1 MLDIVPRQTQAQ
13 IGVRFELTRL
23 IGSHR
28 RDFSSD
34 ARFSVCADVINAD
47 AINAGG
53 AASPGRGHRYATT
66 AAKYAE
72 RQYPPLNNKLP

>member
-1 MLDIVPRQTQAQ
+1 MTLV
-13 IGVRFELTRL
+13 LTRV
-23 IGSHR
+23 
-28 RDFSSD
+28 
-34 ARFSVCADVINAD
+34 FSVCADVINAD